1 MQSVHFGAGNIGR
14 GFIGQ
19 LLHEAGYDI
28 TFVDIQDSVVNGLK
42 ARGRYEVILAD
53 ETATRIPVN
62 RVTALHSVN
71 EAVEVTGRL
80 AEADLITPAVGPSV
94 LPILAPA
101 IAQGLVERGRRGGAP
116 VNVIACENM
125 IGGSQALRN
134 FVMECVSDEYAGVV
148 EEAAGFPNA
157 AVDRIVPE
165 QTTEG
170 VDVHV
175 EPFYEWIVD
184 ASQVKGERPDV
195 SGITYIED
203 LRPYIERKL
212 LTVNTGHSATAYLGY
227 AHGDSTIHAAL
238 EDEHVRET
246 VSNTLKE
253 TGLLLVKEYSFD
265 PEKHREYRH
274 KVLARFG
281 NPRISDDVTRV
292 ARAPNRKLGRNER
305 FVSPALRLI
314 DMGHMPECLAAVIRA
329 VLCYDHPKDEEAQE
343 LQETIHAEGDRSALA
358 RYAGIEEDHP
368 LVGLVVEQMDR
379 FGEQG

>member
-80 AEADLITPAVGPSV
+80 AEADLITTAVGPSV

-195 SGITYIED
+195 SGITYVED

-292 ARAPNRKLGRNER
+292 ARAPIRKLGRNER

-368 LVGLVVEQMDR
+368 LVGLVAEQMDR
-379 FGEQG
+379 SREQG